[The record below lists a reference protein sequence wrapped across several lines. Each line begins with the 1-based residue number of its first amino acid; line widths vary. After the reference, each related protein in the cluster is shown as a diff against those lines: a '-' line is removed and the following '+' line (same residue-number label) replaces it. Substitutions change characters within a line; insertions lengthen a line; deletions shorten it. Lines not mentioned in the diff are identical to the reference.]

1 MSGSKNQSLIA
12 PYTSTWDYEISIQKK
27 IYGLHAAQS
36 HMHEMG
42 SYINVINKNTSYA
55 TPAMIDQQIHRYTYG
70 DRRKRR
76 RGRGKDKDHGKMVIL
91 MQVCMLSWTKC

>member
-12 PYTSTWDYEISIQKK
+12 PYTWDTWDEEISIQKK
-27 IYGLHAAQS
+27 IYGRAAQS

-55 TPAMIDQQIHRYTYG
+55 TSAMIDQQIHRYAYRERG
-70 DRRKRR
+70 KRR
-76 RGRGKDKDHGKMVIL
+76 RGRGKEKDHGKMVIL
-91 MQVCMLSWTKC
+91 M